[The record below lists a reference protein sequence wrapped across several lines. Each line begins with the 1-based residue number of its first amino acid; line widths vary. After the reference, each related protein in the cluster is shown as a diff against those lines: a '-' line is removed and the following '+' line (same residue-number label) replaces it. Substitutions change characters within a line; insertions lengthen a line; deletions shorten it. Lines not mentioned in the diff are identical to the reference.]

1 MQNTDSLSRA
11 IHAARAG
18 QPALA
23 RYHCQQAAEMHS
35 DDPLVWLWLA
45 WLSDSPSSM
54 YQCLQVAQRDAR
66 YNEIAE
72 AGIAFARALCGT
84 ETSFDGCPGDATET
98 SGVAAEPPRIGDNYD
113 EDSVANALA
122 ALPESSTSKSND
134 EPATF
139 HPEAVESASEIDSA
153 PEYEPEQRYVETS
166 NELSATVNGDDDTA
180 VGDSPDASTDTKLHP
195 DADLFSVAQAMLAQ
209 AENNDESGIEGLAAG
224 VSVTND
230 PWTTRQ
236 DEEVASA
243 EVPSIDATSIK
254 ALSVEAV
261 DTSPEAIAGE
271 PEADQPTEESTPA
284 WADDLQSCDGQSE
297 WSAEADEFIPV
308 AESASSVEEE
318 ALAEVAAAES
328 LSAEVAE
335 EELTAGAAG
344 LQSDFVNAAQKVGM
358 DVGAEPNSSVDD
370 SKVTP
375 TVLVVDDSP
384 TIRKLVQ
391 LTLQG
396 CGYKV
401 VTAFDGVAAIKEIA
415 RHEPSLI
422 LLDTN
427 MPRLDG
433 YQLCSLIRKHERTK
447 DIPVVMLSGK
457 DGIFDRIRGKMVGCT
472 SYIVKPFVPE
482 ALIEEVEKYIGENSA
497 APNS

>member
-23 RYHCQQAAEMHS
+23 RFHCQQAAEMQS

-45 WLSDSPSSM
+45 WLSDSPTSM
-54 YQCLQVAQRDAR
+54 YRCLQVAQRDAR
-66 YNEIAE
+66 YSEIAE

-84 ETSFDGCPGDATET
+84 ETSFDDSPSDATDT
-98 SGVAAEPPRIGDNYD
+98 SDVALSSPRIGDTHH
-113 EDSVANALA
+113 EDSVANAFA
-122 ALPESSTSKSND
+122 ALPESPTSEPND
-134 EPATF
+134 EPATAYS
-139 HPEAVESASEIDSA
+139 EAVESASGIDSA
-153 PEYEPEQRYVETS
+153 PENGPEQRSFEAL
-166 NELSATVNGDDDTA
+166 NELSADVSGDDTVRNAPD
-180 VGDSPDASTDTKLHP
+180 VDSETLLHP
-195 DADLFSVAQAMLAQ
+195 DTDLFAVAQAMLAETDNGE
-209 AENNDESGIEGLAAG
+209 ASNDGGLAAG

-230 PWTTRQ
+230 PWTIRQ
-236 DEEVASA
+236 DDTPSTEVFETPAEPAADEPAADEPAADEPRAEYPIADHSA
-243 EVPSIDATSIK
+243 D
-254 ALSVEAV
+254 
-261 DTSPEAIAGE
+261 
-271 PEADQPTEESTPA
+271 ESSPA
-284 WADDLQSCDGQSE
+284 WAGSLDSCDDQSE
-297 WSAEADEFIPV
+297 WSAEADEFIPI
-308 AESASSVEEE
+308 AESASAVEEE
-318 ALAEVAAAES
+318 ALAEVAAAEI

-335 EELTAGAAG
+335 EELTDNAAG
-344 LQSDFVNAAQKVGM
+344 LQSDFVNAAHEAHI
-358 DVGAEPNSSVDD
+358 DVDAEHDSSGDE

-401 VTAFDGVAAIKEIA
+401 ITAFDGVAAIKEIA

-433 YQLCSLIRKHERTK
+433 YQLCSLIRKHERTRH
-447 DIPVVMLSGK
+447 IPVVMLSGK
-457 DGIFDRIRGKMVGCT
+457 DGVFDRIRGKMVGCT

-482 ALIEEVEKYIGENSA
+482 GLIEEVEKYIGENAA
-497 APNS
+497 APTF